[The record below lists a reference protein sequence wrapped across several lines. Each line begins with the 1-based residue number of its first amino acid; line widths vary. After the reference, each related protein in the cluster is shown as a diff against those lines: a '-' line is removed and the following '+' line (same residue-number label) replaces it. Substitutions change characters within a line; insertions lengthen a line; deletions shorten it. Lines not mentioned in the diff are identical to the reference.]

1 MPVDVLT
8 SWAWVFW
15 LALIL
20 VCLIIEVLSLSFVFL
35 MLAVGSLGGLVAG
48 LLGAQWWIEL
58 IVAAALTLLLLFFV
72 RPPLLRLTHRGADPA
87 RSNVDR
93 LLGSSATVVKA
104 FDEGA
109 GQVKLSNGETWTAK
123 LARHATTALIE
134 GDRVRVDSID
144 GATAIVSPVS
154 TPEPTES
161 ESTEPEP
168 TEPESTEKSPS

>member
-1 MPVDVLT
+1 MPADVLT

-20 VCLIIEVLSLSFVFL
+20 VFLIIEVLTLSFVFL
-35 MLAVGSLGGLVAG
+35 MLAVGSLGGLIAG
-48 LLGAQWWIEL
+48 LLGAPWWVEL
-58 IVAAALTLLLLFFV
+58 IVAAVLSLLLLFFV

-93 LLGSSATVVKA
+93 LLGTPGTVVKVFA
-104 FDEGA
+104 DGS

-123 LARHATTALIE
+123 VPHHSTAALVEGERVQVDAIE
-134 GDRVRVDSID
+134 
-144 GATAIVSPVS
+144 GATAIVSPAA
-154 TPEPTES
+154 TPET
-161 ESTEPEP
+161 

>member
-1 MPVDVLT
+1 MPADVLT

-20 VCLIIEVLSLSFVFL
+20 VFLIIEVLTLSFVFL
-35 MLAVGSLGGLVAG
+35 MVAVGSLGGLIAG
-48 LLGAQWWIEL
+48 LLGAPWYVEL
-58 IVAAALTLLLLFFV
+58 IVAAVLSLLLLFFV

-93 LLGSSATVVKA
+93 LLGTPATVVKA
-104 FDEGA
+104 FDDGT

-123 LARHATTALIE
+123 LARHATTTLQE
-134 GDRVRVDSID
+134 GDRVQVDSIE

-154 TPEPTES
+154 TQ
-161 ESTEPEP
+161 
-168 TEPESTEKSPS
+168 PESTEKSPS

>member
-1 MPVDVLT
+1 MSADVLT

-20 VCLIIEVLSLSFVFL
+20 VFLIIEVLTLSFVFL
-35 MLAVGSLGGLVAG
+35 MVAVGSLGGLVAG
-48 LLGAQWWIEL
+48 LLGAPWWVEM
-58 IVAAALTLLLLFFV
+58 IVAAVLSLLLLFFV

-93 LLGSSATVVKA
+93 LLGTPGTVVKT
-104 FDEGA
+104 FDDGT

-123 LARHATTALIE
+123 LAHHSTATLNE
-134 GDRVRVDSID
+134 GDRVQVDTIE

-154 TPEPTES
+154 TPPA
-161 ESTEPEP
+161 
-168 TEPESTEKSPS
+168 STEKSTA